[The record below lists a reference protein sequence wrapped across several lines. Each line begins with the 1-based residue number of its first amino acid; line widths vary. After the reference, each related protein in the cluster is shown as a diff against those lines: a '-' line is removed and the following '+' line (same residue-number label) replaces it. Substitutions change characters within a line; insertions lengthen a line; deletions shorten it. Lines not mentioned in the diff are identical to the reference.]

1 MGIFGLLE
9 ARSLPLVSNLPL
21 MLLSILIS
29 QGVLLTTISILGVV
43 GNSMTVY
50 VLVKVTDFIGKVTK
64 AFTNYECPPQTEEKQ
79 VTWDVTNSLGLQ

>member
-1 MGIFGLLE
+1 MGICGLLE
-9 ARSLPLVSNLPL
+9 AYRLSDIPL

-50 VLVKVTDFIGKVTK
+50 VLVKVTDFTGRVPET
-64 AFTNYECPPQTEEKQ
+64 FTNYECLPQTEEKQ
-79 VTWDVTNSLGLQ
+79 VTSILDVTNSLGLQ

>member
-1 MGIFGLLE
+1 
-9 ARSLPLVSNLPL
+9 

-50 VLVKVTDFIGKVTK
+50 VLVKVTDLHKT
-64 AFTNYECPPQTEEKQ
+64 FTNYECPPQTEEKQ
-79 VTWDVTNSLGLQ
+79 VTLDVTNSLGLQ

>member
-1 MGIFGLLE
+1 
-9 ARSLPLVSNLPL
+9 

-50 VLVKVTDFIGKVTK
+50 VLVKVTDLHREGYQNIHQLRMSPSNGREKGYVGCNKQLRAPVKIITH
-64 AFTNYECPPQTEEKQ
+64 YEWVMTPSPL
-79 VTWDVTNSLGLQ
+79 DVLA